1 MAGKPIKIVMAS
13 GATGGHAYP
22 CLVVADAIRELQPD
36 ARFLF
41 IGASGKIDQ
50 DIIRKHGYEFAAI
63 KASGFY
69 RGLSLKSLAKT
80 LAAASRLITLG
91 PLFEALGHLRRFR
104 PDVVFGAGGY
114 VSGPVIAAAWLRR
127 IPRAILE
134 ANAVPGLANR
144 LAARFVDC
152 VYIGF
157 EPVAKYFKVPGKI
170 VLTGNPVRPV
180 SEFRGRGMR
189 DQMGFDSKKLLVVI
203 VGGSLGSKFLN
214 DLCASLVPMINN
226 DANVS
231 SRVEVF
237 HCVGRRF
244 WEDAERKPSESAQV
258 YARDLRFRYIRV
270 PYAEGLSDLFAA
282 TDVAICRGGA
292 STLSELALAR
302 AASIVIPW
310 PQAANNEQVKNA
322 EFFAQNGASFLL
334 NEHECDASTLFSR
347 LAELV
352 LDDDLREQMRVRS
365 GQLARPRAANDIA
378 KSLIRLCGGSVVEV
392 G

>member
-1 MAGKPIKIVMAS
+1 MAS

-22 CLVVADAIRELQPD
+22 CLVVADAIRELRPD

-41 IGASGKIDQ
+41 IGAGGKIDR

-63 KASGFY
+63 KASGFC
-69 RGLSLKSLAKT
+69 RGSSFGSLAKT
-80 LAAASRLITLG
+80 VLAASRLITLG
-91 PLFEALGHLRRFR
+91 PLLEALRHLRRFR
-104 PDVVFGAGGY
+104 PDAVFGAGGY

-144 LAARFVDC
+144 LAARLVDC

-157 EPVAKYFKVPGKI
+157 EPVAMYFKVPGE
-170 VLTGNPVRPV
+170 VMLTGNPVRPV
-180 SEFRGRGMR
+180 SELRGRSMR

-231 SRVEVF
+231 SRVEVL
-237 HCVGRRF
+237 HCVGQRF
-244 WEDAERKPSESAQV
+244 WEDAALERSESAK
-258 YARDLRFRYIRV
+258 DLRFRYLRV
-270 PYAEGLSDLFAA
+270 PYADGLSDLFAA
-282 TDVAICRGGA
+282 ADVVISRGGA
-292 STLSELALAR
+292 SSLSELALAGT
-302 AASIVIPW
+302 ASIVIPW

-322 EFFAQNGASFLL
+322 EYFAQNGASFLL
-334 NEHECDASTLFSR
+334 KEHECDASTLFSR

-365 GQLARPRAANDIA
+365 RQLARPRAANDIA
-378 KSLIRLCGGSVVEV
+378 KSLICLSGGSAVEV
-392 G
+392 V